1 MVFDKAKTLHAAER
15 YLEMGKIPAAIKE
28 YCKIVE
34 GEPDDFTTLN
44 ILGDLQVR
52 VGNHQAAISCFR
64 RIGDHYREQ
73 DFALKAIAMFR
84 KIDRLNPNDIE
95 IANSLADLYA
105 QQDLVVEARAHYL
118 VVANA
123 HAKSGA
129 TQAGLEVLAKIA
141 DLDPQNTEVR
151 IKLAEGYFKEGMTT
165 EAAAAFTDAGQ
176 SLLARGALDEALD
189 AFSRSLDIKPGDY
202 ATLKGLLAA
211 HATRGT
217 ADEAAEIIARASGQN
232 PDDLELLAMLA
243 GAYVQAEDANRADA
257 ATVALIEKQSSAYL
271 RLIEV
276 ARLYL
281 RLDQVDAAVG
291 VVARISEQM
300 LAEREEHQ
308 LLELLNEFLTCDA
321 YNVQALRLLVRAHW
335 WQRDADN
342 LKASLERM
350 AEAAEAAGVI
360 DEERYALTQLARLA
374 PENTAYAERLHEL
387 GGATDEAAAEVLP
400 EFEPM
405 AAGQTEAATEPVAHD
420 FAIEPES
427 SSP

>member
-1 MVFDKAKTLHAAER
+1 MAFDKAKTLHAAER

-28 YCKIVE
+28 YSKIVE
-34 GEPDDFTTLN
+34 AEPDDFTTLN

-52 VGNHQAAISCFR
+52 VGDHQAAISCFR
-64 RIGDHYREQ
+64 RIADHYREQ
-73 DFALKAIAMFR
+73 DFGLKAIAMFR
-84 KIDRLNPNDIE
+84 KIDRLKPNDVE
-95 IANSLADLYA
+95 IATSLAELYA

-189 AFSRSLDIKPGDY
+189 AFSRSLDIKPGNY

-232 PDDLELLAMLA
+232 PNDLELLAMLA
-243 GAYVQAEDANRADA
+243 GAYVQAEDADRADA
-257 ATVALIEKQSSAYL
+257 ATVALIEKEPSAYL

-300 LAEREEHQ
+300 LAGREEHQ
-308 LLELLNEFLTCDA
+308 LLELLNEFLTGDPD
-321 YNVQALRLLVRAHW
+321 NVQALRLLVRTYW
-335 WQRDADN
+335 WQRDVEN
-342 LKASLERM
+342 LKR
-350 AEAAEAAGVI
+350 
-360 DEERYALTQLARLA
+360 
-374 PENTAYAERLHEL
+374 
-387 GGATDEAAAEVLP
+387 
-400 EFEPM
+400 
-405 AAGQTEAATEPVAHD
+405 
-420 FAIEPES
+420 
-427 SSP
+427 